1 MSGPDARPITDGWA
15 FVATLAAQ
23 CSVGPDPD
31 PVNAFLGTHD
41 PFAAAFEVTYT
52 GQSSVPGVIVDRLGR
67 RSWLVLLENGSEVE
81 ADVAQLTPRVP
92 PMTAAPSTVVVPS
105 NPQLVCVDSLEE
117 NMVPAMALA
126 AHTVLPES
134 WNGWARPLAAT
145 SEVAAF
151 LGRWRANDRNGVWG
165 FAVDLGDALLVTRSD
180 GEEPDYFAPA
190 GCREDGV
197 ALFDLTGWVWVALPN

>member
-31 PVNAFLGTHD
+31 PVNAFLGTQD
-41 PFAAAFEVTYT
+41 PFPAAFEVTYT
-52 GQSSVPGVIVDRLGR
+52 GQSTAPGVIVDRLGR

-105 NPQLVCVDSLEE
+105 NPQLVCIDSAEE

-134 WNGWARPLAAT
+134 WNGGARRLGAGA
-145 SEVAAF
+145 ECCWV
-151 LGRWRANDRNGVWG
+151 LGRVRRN
-165 FAVDLGDALLVTRSD
+165 AR
-180 GEEPDYFAPA
+180 
-190 GCREDGV
+190 REGR
-197 ALFDLTGWVWVALPN
+197 